1 MIWLY
6 ISIFSVSCLILY
18 WSSSKLIKGLIRIAK
33 FSGWREF
40 VVAFFIMAVAGSF
53 PSLFLGINSA
63 IQGIPELSFG
73 DIVGGNIIDLTLV
86 VALAILIGGVN
97 LPARSKIVQTSALF
111 TVVVAI
117 LPLILII
124 DGVLGRG
131 DGLILLFVF
140 IFYAFWLFSK
150 SERFKKV
157 YTKSN
162 GEKKIKNNKVT
173 FRGFLKS
180 SWGVLFALIL
190 LLLAS
195 EGVVISAKAFAD
207 ALSFTLPLFG
217 ILIVGLGNS
226 FPEIYFVIVCARKK
240 KTRLILGDLMGSV
253 VVAATLV
260 LGIVAMICPI
270 EADFSPF
277 AIARIFLVLSA
288 LFFFVV
294 VRSDRKT
301 TKKEGIILL
310 LTYILFVATEVFFK

>member
-1 MIWLY
+1 MWLY
-6 ISIFSVSCLILY
+6 ISIFAISCLVLY
-18 WSSSKLIKGLIRIAK
+18 WSSSKLVKNLIKIAK
-33 FSGWREF
+33 FLGWREF
-40 VVAFFIMAVAGSF
+40 VVAFFIMAIAGST

-86 VALAILIGGVN
+86 VALAVLIGGVS
-97 LPARSKIVQTSALF
+97 LPAQSKMVQKSAVF

-131 DGLILLFVF
+131 DGLVLVSVF

-162 GEKKIKNNKVT
+162 GEKKTKNNKIT
-173 FRGFLKS
+173 FRSFLKS
-180 SWGVLFALIL
+180 LWGILFALIL

-195 EGVVISAKAFAD
+195 EGVIISAQAFAD

-240 KTRLILGDLMGSV
+240 KTWLILGDLMGSV
-253 VVAATLV
+253 VVAATLI
-260 LGIVAMICPI
+260 LGIVAIIYPI
-270 EADFSPF
+270 EVGFSPF
-277 AIARIFLVLSA
+277 AI
-288 LFFFVV
+288 
-294 VRSDRKT
+294 
-301 TKKEGIILL
+301 
-310 LTYILFVATEVFFK
+310 